1 MFDISKKLRWV
12 EHPDHTSLE
21 QLQAN
26 NCGMW
31 FTIDGTTVNSVADML
46 KYTIMDKYAKSLF
59 GISLEEIRL
68 NKEKWYDNN
77 PR

>member
-12 EHPDHTSLE
+12 EHPENTSLE
-21 QLQAN
+21 QLTFN

-31 FTIDGTTVNSVADML
+31 FVLEGTTVNSLADML

-59 GISLEEIRL
+59 GISLDEIRL
-68 NKEKWYDNN
+68 NKEKLNA
-77 PR
+77 